1 MADDPQ
7 RTDPPPASAPA
18 ARDPAQTE
26 SEDVN
31 VLSGVPTAET
41 PPGQLPAP
49 QQTDPGPLPVPNPPG
64 ANPPFQSV
72 TYPVQYPPYAKV
84 SDQPPAGAA
93 PAAPEGTGQ
102 YVGQPDPPK
111 AATSLDRPADPDQE
125 DSSHS

>member
-1 MADDPQ
+1 MADDPKPN
-7 RTDPPPASAPA
+7 PPPEG
-18 ARDPAQTE
+18 E

-41 PPGQLPAP
+41 PPGQLPSP
-49 QQTDPGPLPVPNPPG
+49 QQTDPGPLAVPNPPG
-64 ANPPFQSV
+64 ANPGFQSV
-72 TYPVQYPPYAKV
+72 TYPVQYPPYDKV

-102 YVGQPDPPK
+102 YVGQPDPPA
-111 AATSLDRPADPDQE
+111 AATRLDRPADPDTE